1 MNIWKMIYRISVAVV
16 LLVGVAVIVR
26 FFHPKWREYR
36 RAQAERARLQ
46 EEIRLNQELIRVY
59 KLKQERFK
67 NDPEFVERMA
77 HEIGLAKDNEIIFR
91 LQEE

>member
-1 MNIWKMIYRISVAVV
+1 MNLWKFIYRMSAAVV
-16 LLVGVAVIVR
+16 VLVVVAVILR
-26 FFHPKWREYR
+26 FFYPKWSEYR
-36 RAQAERARLQ
+36 SAQAERARLQ